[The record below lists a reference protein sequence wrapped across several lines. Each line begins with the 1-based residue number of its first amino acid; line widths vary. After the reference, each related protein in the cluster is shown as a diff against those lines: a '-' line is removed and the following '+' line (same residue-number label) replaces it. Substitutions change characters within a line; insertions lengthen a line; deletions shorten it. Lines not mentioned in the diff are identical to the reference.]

1 MDKVLEVI
9 DLIKVFSK
17 IKRGIKNVNII
28 VNFGDFY
35 VFIGENG
42 VGKIIIIKLIIG
54 VYLNYLG

>member
-9 DLIKVFSK
+9 DLIKVFNK

-28 VNFGDFY
+28 INFGDFY

>member
-9 DLIKVFSK
+9 DLIKVFNK
-17 IKRGIKNVNII
+17 IKRGIKNINII

>member
-28 VNFGDFY
+28 INFGDFY